1 MKRRLLI
8 IVSVVIALAASIWWL
23 TKPPSARGGDRVGR
37 ALIVDVQPVARR
49 AMPLVLEAVGTV
61 EAERS
66 VEVRA
71 QVSGI
76 LKQVSFT
83 EGAHVRAG
91 APLFEIDPAQ
101 LVAAVEQ
108 AKATLARDRAQAENA
123 QAQLDRLT
131 PLMERDFITRGEYD
145 QARASA
151 IAAAATVTADQAAL
165 QKARIDLGY
174 TRISAPIAGR
184 TGNLALKPGNLVS
197 ANTLLVTIN
206 QTQPALVR
214 FTVPQQQLSRVR
226 EHAQG
231 EGIVVEAR
239 ADSPA
244 GNLLD
249 TGKLVFIDNAVNA
262 QTGTVLLKARLPN
275 AKEMLLPGQ
284 FVGVRM
290 ILVTEPDRVV
300 VPEAAV
306 QAGQDGAFVYLL
318 DVGKARMQPIEVDR
332 QVGDEVVVA
341 KGLAG
346 GESVIVRFPRDLAPG
361 AAVTTTAQAQAT
373 QAPAKKE
380 RRP

>member
-1 MKRRLLI
+1 MKRRLVIAAL
-8 IVSVVIALAASIWWL
+8 VVIALAAGIWWS
-23 TKPPSARGGDRVGR
+23 TKPATHRGDRGGK
-37 ALIVDVQPVARR
+37 ALVVDVQPVVRR
-49 AMPLVLEAVGTV
+49 AMPLALEAVGTV

-76 LKQVSFT
+76 LKHVAFS
-83 EGAHVRAG
+83 EGARVRAG
-91 APLFEIDPAQ
+91 APLFEIDPAPF
-101 LVAAVEQ
+101 VAAVEQ
-108 AKATLARDRAQAENA
+108 ARATLARDRAQAENA

-131 PLMERDFITRGEYD
+131 PLMERDYVTRGEYD
-145 QARASA
+145 QARA
-151 IAAAATVTADQAAL
+151 AAAGAAANVAAAEAAL

-174 TRISAPIAGR
+174 TRISAPIGGR

-214 FTVPQQQLSRVR
+214 FTVPQQQLARVR

-231 EGIVVEAR
+231 DGITVEAR
-239 ADSPA
+239 ADGPA
-244 GNLLD
+244 GAVLD
-249 TGKLVFIDNAVNA
+249 SGQLVFVDNAVNA

-275 AKEMLLPGQ
+275 AQEALLPGQ

-290 ILVTEPDRVV
+290 VLTTEADRVV

-318 DVGKARMQPIEVDR
+318 DGGKARMQPIEVDR
-332 QVGDEVVVA
+332 QVGNEVVVA

-346 GESVIVRFPRDLAPG
+346 GESLIVRFPRDLAPG
-361 AAVTTTAQAQAT
+361 TAVTTGQTQAT
-373 QAPAKKE
+373 TTPAKLE
-380 RRP
+380 ARP